1 MYIIKAG
8 KCLPQLTFNY
18 KNFLLFFPPIFKFS
32 FLNASSISVSGEI
45 KLNQVGT
52 HLNKTS
58 FIRTIYFII
67 LFTVVRTIRKH
78 LTNIFKTK
86 LTQSN

>member
-32 FLNASSISVSGEI
+32 FLNASSISVSGEMNMFKI
-45 KLNQVGT
+45 KLV
-52 HLNKTS
+52 
-58 FIRTIYFII
+58 
-67 LFTVVRTIRKH
+67 
-78 LTNIFKTK
+78 LT
-86 LTQSN
+86 